1 VRSRGEDERLCSWV
15 VVRRDLGAVQELP
28 PVVVMEQEAAEME
41 EGERRRDVVVTAMVL
56 LLLLLLRLYCCKDH
70 WVRFAEAETRR
81 KPKKKKHI
89 NTPESTHKTE
99 CPSLSLSLSLSQD
112 FWIFSASVSL

>member
-1 VRSRGEDERLCSWV
+1 VRSRGEDERLWSWV
-15 VVRRDLGAVQELP
+15 VVKRDLGAVQELP
-28 PVVVMEQEAAEME
+28 PVVMEQEAAEME

-70 WVRFAEAETRR
+70 WVRSAEAETRR

-89 NTPESTHKTE
+89 TTPESTHKTE
-99 CPSLSLSLSLSQD
+99 CFSLSLSLSED

>member
-56 LLLLLLRLYCCKDH
+56 LLLLLLLRLYCCKDH

-89 NTPESTHKTE
+89 TTPESTHKTE
-99 CPSLSLSLSLSQD
+99 CLSLSLSQD